1 MSENQPQ
8 NPYGSYDP
16 YQPQDQR
23 QQPQQP
29 AADPQAPYDAHAS
42 YGSGDAYGTPA
53 PQPHGGTYGQAQA
66 PQQGYG
72 QQPQQ
77 QPYEHQAYGT
87 PPYGRQQP
95 PQQHPQ
101 QTYDAYGRP
110 QQTAWPAA
118 AGQQQQ
124 TGQYGQQSQ
133 TGQSGQYGQSQG
145 GQSGQYGQQGQTG
158 QPGQYATGPDGR
170 PAAYGQQA
178 ASGGGSYGSSSYGSD
193 AYATGGDDDGPQ
205 TQIWTAPTWDT
216 SVQLPVVGGPDPAGP
231 GPSAPDRSAEET
243 AYLPKQSPEP
253 AAAAHAPQ
261 PQPRAQHR
269 HRAAPEP
276 ERSADGPAPDLS
288 RLAPN
293 QRARAEGRS
302 PIIPPGLQPAA
313 LTAVLA
319 LLLALA
325 APLPRVALAVPVV
338 LLQAVTAAGWFR
350 LNGMWPARQGIA
362 LAFLAGVTTDIALLA
377 TERDQAPVVAIGTLG
392 VWCLF
397 ILILQLRNRS
407 SADERM
413 YALTAGLTSTA
424 LVVLAA
430 GQLAATSHAVTV
442 GCVAVAVTALAR
454 ALPLPSAASLVV
466 ALLGGAGAG
475 IAAGQLTGLGASGA
489 LLGLVAAG
497 CALIGLR
504 VASYD
509 YPSRFVHMT
518 AGVALPL
525 TLAAPAIY
533 VLGRALA

>member
-8 NPYGSYDP
+8 HPYGSYDP

-23 QQPQQP
+23 QHPQQP
-29 AADPQAPYDAHAS
+29 AADPQAPYDAQES
-42 YGSGDAYGTPA
+42 YGTGDAYGA
-53 PQPHGGTYGQAQA
+53 QAAQPYGGHDGTYGQAA
-66 PQQGYG
+66 QQGYG

-77 QPYEHQAYGT
+77 PYGQQAYGT
-87 PPYGRQQP
+87 PPYGQQP
-95 PQQHPQ
+95 PQPHPQHHPQ

-110 QQTAWPAA
+110 QQTSWPAA
-118 AGQQQQ
+118 AGQQH
-124 TGQYGQQSQ
+124 
-133 TGQSGQYGQSQG
+133 
-145 GQSGQYGQQGQTG
+145 QSGQYGQQGQTG
-158 QPGQYATGPDGR
+158 RSGQYATGPDGR
-170 PAAYGQQA
+170 PAYGQHPSGTSAYGPD
-178 ASGGGSYGSSSYGSD
+178 GH
-193 AYATGGDDDGPQ
+193 ATGGGHEDPP

-216 SVQLPVVGGPDPAGP
+216 SVQLPVMSEPDPA
-231 GPSAPDRSAEET
+231 APDPAAET
-243 AYLPKQSPEP
+243 AYLPKQSPVP
-253 AAAAHAPQ
+253 AAARD
-261 PQPRAQHR
+261 PQPRAQSR
-269 HRAAPEP
+269 HRAAPET
-276 ERSADGPAPDLS
+276 ERPAAGATPDPA

-302 PIIPPGLQPAA
+302 PIIPPGLRPAA

-325 APLPRVALAVPVV
+325 APLPRVALMVPVV

-377 TERDQAPVVAIGTLG
+377 TEREQAPVVAIGTLG

-397 ILILQLRNRS
+397 VLVLQLRNHG

-424 LVVLAA
+424 LAVLAA
-430 GQLAATSHAVTV
+430 GQLAAAANAVTV
-442 GCVAVAVTALAR
+442 GCVAVAVTTLAR
-454 ALPLPSAASLVV
+454 ALPLPQTASLVV

-475 IAAGQLTGLGASGA
+475 IAAGQLTGLGAAGA
-489 LLGLVAAG
+489 LLGLVAGG

-525 TLAAPAIY
+525 ALAAPAIY

>member
-1 MSENQPQ
+1 MSENQSQ

-16 YQPQDQR
+16 YQAQDQQR
-23 QQPQQP
+23 QPQQP
-29 AADPQAPYDAHAS
+29 AADQQPPYEAHGS
-42 YGSGDAYGTPA
+42 YGADGAYGA
-53 PQPHGGTYGQAQA
+53 QAAQSAQPYGGYDGTYGQS

-77 QPYEHQAYGT
+77 PYGHQSYGTQPYAQQ
-87 PPYGRQQP
+87 QQP
-95 PQQHPQ
+95 QQQPQQHPQ
-101 QTYDAYGRP
+101 QTYGSYGQP

-118 AGQQQQ
+118 AGQEQQ
-124 TGQYGQQSQ
+124 TGQYGQQDR
-133 TGQSGQYGQSQG
+133 TGQS
-145 GQSGQYGQQGQTG
+145 
-158 QPGQYATGPDGR
+158 GQYATGPDGR
-170 PAAYGQQA
+170 PAYGQGPA
-178 ASGGGSYGSSSYGSD
+178 GTASYGHD
-193 AYATGGDDDGPQ
+193 AYAAGGGHDDPQ

-216 SVQLPVVGGPDPAGP
+216 SVQLPVMGAPEPAAAPDP
-231 GPSAPDRSAEET
+231 SAAET
-243 AYLPKQSPEP
+243 AYLPKMSPAP
-253 AAAAHAPQ
+253 AAARDPQ
-261 PQPRAQHR
+261 QQPPQQHRAQPGGRAQHR
-269 HRAAPEP
+269 AAPPAAEP
-276 ERSADGPAPDLS
+276 ERPAAGSEPAPDLS

-313 LTAVLA
+313 LTAALA

-325 APLPRVALAVPVV
+325 APLPRAALLVPVV

-424 LVVLAA
+424 LAVLAA
-430 GQLAATSHAVTV
+430 GQLAAAANAVTV
-442 GCVAVAVTALAR
+442 GCVAVAVATLAR
-454 ALPLPSAASLVV
+454 ALPLPGAASLVV

-489 LLGLVAAG
+489 LLGLAAGG

-509 YPSRFVHMT
+509 YPSRFVHLT

-525 TLAAPAIY
+525 ALAAPAIY
-533 VLGRALA
+533 VLGRALV

>member
-1 MSENQPQ
+1 MSEHQSP

-16 YQPQDQR
+16 YRPQDQ

-29 AADPQAPYDAHAS
+29 AADPQAPYDAHGS
-42 YGSGDAYGTPA
+42 HGSGDPYGAPA
-53 PQPHGGTYGQAQA
+53 AQPYGAHDGTYGQA
-66 PQQGYG
+66 P
-72 QQPQQ
+72 Q
-77 QPYEHQAYGT
+77 QPYGHQAYGT
-87 PPYGRQQP
+87 PAYGQQQP

-101 QTYDAYGRP
+101 PTYDAYGRP
-110 QQTAWPAA
+110 QQTSWPAA

-124 TGQYGQQSQ
+124 TGQYGQQGR
-133 TGQSGQYGQSQG
+133 TGQSGQYAAGPAAG
-145 GQSGQYGQQGQTG
+145 PGYGQNPSGAA
-158 QPGQYATGPDGR
+158 PYA
-170 PAAYGQQA
+170 
-178 ASGGGSYGSSSYGSD
+178 SD
-193 AYATGGDDDGPQ
+193 AYPAGGGHEDPQ
-205 TQIWTAPTWDT
+205 TQIWSAPTWDT
-216 SVQLPVVGGPDPAGP
+216 SAQLPVMGDPA
-231 GPSAPDRSAEET
+231 PSAPDPSAAET
-243 AYLPKQSPEP
+243 AYLPKQSPAP
-253 AAAAHAPQ
+253 AAARAPQ
-261 PQPRAQHR
+261 PQAQPRAQAR
-269 HRAAPEP
+269 HRSAPEA
-276 ERSADGPAPDLS
+276 ERPAAEPAPDLS

-313 LTAVLA
+313 LTAALA

-325 APLPRVALAVPVV
+325 APLPRVALMVPVV

-362 LAFLAGVTTDIALLA
+362 LAFLAGLTTDIALLA

-397 ILILQLRNRS
+397 ILVLQLRNRS

-430 GQLAATSHAVTV
+430 GQLAAAANAVTV
-442 GCVAVAVTALAR
+442 GCVAVAVATLAR
-454 ALPLPSAASLVV
+454 ALPLPPVPSLAV

-475 IAAGQLTGLGASGA
+475 IAAGRLTGLGAAGA

-525 TLAAPAIY
+525 TLAAPAVY
-533 VLGRALA
+533 VLGRALV

>member
-29 AADPQAPYDAHAS
+29 AHPQQPAADSQAPYDAHGS

-53 PQPHGGTYGQAQA
+53 PQSYGGHGGTYGQA

-72 QQPQQ
+72 Q

-87 PPYGRQQP
+87 PAYGQQQP

-118 AGQQQQ
+118 AGQQRQ

-133 TGQSGQYGQSQG
+133 A
-145 GQSGQYGQQGQTG
+145 GQSGQYGQQNQYGQQGQTG
-158 QPGQYATGPDGR
+158 RSDQYATGPDGR
-170 PAAYGQQA
+170 PTQGQH
-178 ASGGGSYGSSSYGSD
+178 ASGAGSYGSPSHGSSPYGSD
-193 AYATGGDDDGPQ
+193 AYATGGGQDDPQ

-216 SVQLPVVGGPDPAGP
+216 GVQLPVVGGPDPANP
-231 GPSAPDRSAEET
+231 GSSAPDRSAEET
-243 AYLPKQSPEP
+243 AYLPKQTPEP
-253 AAAAHAPQ
+253 AAARAPQ
-261 PQPRAQHR
+261 PQPRAQSR

-276 ERSADGPAPDLS
+276 ERSAAEPAPDLS

-302 PIIPPGLQPAA
+302 PIIPPGLRPAA

-325 APLPRVALAVPVV
+325 APLPRVALMVPVV

-362 LAFLAGVTTDIALLA
+362 LAFLAGVTTDVALLA

-397 ILILQLRNRS
+397 VLVLQLRNRS

-413 YALTAGLTSTA
+413 YALTAGLTSSA

-430 GQLAATSHAVTV
+430 GQLAATAHAVTV

-489 LLGLVAAG
+489 LLGLVAGG